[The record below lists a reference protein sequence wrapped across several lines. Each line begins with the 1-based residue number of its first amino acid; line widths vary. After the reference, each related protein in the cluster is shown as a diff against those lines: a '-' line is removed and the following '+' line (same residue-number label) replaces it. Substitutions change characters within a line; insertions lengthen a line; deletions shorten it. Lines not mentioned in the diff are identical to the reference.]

1 MSSTGCG
8 WKIFA
13 NLGARS
19 SAACRYGAE
28 MADPPIEIRRSR
40 RRKRTVTAFRDAGK
54 VVVCM
59 PATFSKAQEEHWV
72 STMLQRLD
80 AADARRR
87 PSDDRLL
94 ARSHQLSKLYLDGR
108 AEPDS
113 VRWSGNQ
120 SSRWASCTPT
130 DASIRVSDRLKGVPP
145 WVLDYVLVHELAHL
159 LVADHSDEFW
169 ALVGRYPRTERA
181 RGFLD
186 GLTHAAGGSPEDA
199 EDL

>member
-1 MSSTGCG
+1 
-8 WKIFA
+8 
-13 NLGARS
+13 
-19 SAACRYGAE
+19 

-94 ARSHQLSKLYLDGR
+94 ARSRQLSKLYLDGR

-169 ALVGRYPRTERA
+169 ALVSQYPRTERA

-186 GLTHAAGGSPEDA
+186 GITHAAGRSPEDA
-199 EDL
+199 EAL